1 MAKALFLRLRGL
13 YSTLRPKNV
22 VTLAASVSFFAFLSL
37 FPFLILVATIA
48 SLFLDQNQIP
58 ADIGRLMQALPSGL
72 NVTVTHIVTGILRRW
87 KAASLISFLVL
98 LYSSFGAF
106 GQLQFALNQVMG
118 LKRKAQRWTSTL
130 KMFGFFLAV
139 VLFLV
144 LLVLGESLLFVL
156 AAKVG
161 KIFFLGTF
169 VVLEVAG
176 FVFETLMFALSYRYL
191 APRKLRWKSVL
202 IGAVVASTT
211 WEIMKALFGLYI
223 STLHGYTAVY
233 GVIGSLFF
241 LMLWLFYSVLIY
253 LVGAHISVEM
263 P

>member
-1 MAKALFLRLRGL
+1 MAKAFFLRLRGL
-13 YSTLRPKNV
+13 YSTLKPKNV
-22 VTLAASVSFFAFLSL
+22 ITLAASVSFFAFLSL

-48 SLFLDQNQIP
+48 SLFLDQSQIP
-58 ADIGRLMQALPSGL
+58 ADLGRLLQALPSGL

-87 KAASLISFLVL
+87 KAASVISFLVL

-106 GQLQFALNQVMG
+106 GQLQIALNQVMG
-118 LKRKAQRWTSTL
+118 LKRKSERWTLTL
-130 KMFGFFLAV
+130 KMFGFFLAI

-144 LLVLGESLLFVL
+144 ILVLGESLLFVL
-156 AAKVG
+156 AARVG

-176 FVFETLMFALSYRYL
+176 FVFETFLFALSYRYL
-191 APRKLRWKSVL
+191 APRKLRWKNVL

-211 WEIMKALFGLYI
+211 WEIVKALFGLYI